1 MFELILAAHT
11 SRAAPSILFHL
22 PNKTLRR
29 AILFNYVHLVRSTPI
44 HGCSPHPSHPL
55 GCVHSVLSFTPVCA
69 LFITRA
75 KARIRTRGAT
85 DSDRDRQQSQ
95 TGSRHRRHHIVGVVP
110 RSPSCILQQYA
121 RPQNNRHTHS
131 LEFENIRNIIPS
143 AHSLAYLI

>member
-1 MFELILAAHT
+1 MNVLESILAAPAT
-11 SRAAPSILFHL
+11 RASSPREVTCQ
-22 PNKTLRR
+22 NKTPRR
-29 AILFNYVHLVRSTPI
+29 AILFNYVHLVRSTLI

-75 KARIRTRGAT
+75 KARVRTRGAT
-85 DSDRDRQQSQ
+85 DSDRYRQQSQ

-121 RPQNNRHTHS
+121 CPQTTITHIAS
-131 LEFENIRNIIPS
+131 NLRTFETPSIRT
-143 AHSLAYLI
+143 